1 MVILQIKKKVFVFLF
16 IGGSRGGSLTQPK
29 TGHAVSGE
37 VGHWVVL
44 FSLSDESLM
53 LDFFEVC
60 QGLPKQ
66 TSVGRIPNGKTHST
80 SAVTFKLWRGATSP
94 CTKTQ
99 P

>member
-1 MVILQIKKKVFVFLF
+1 MVILQIKKEV
-16 IGGSRGGSLTQPK
+16 GGSRGRSLTQAK
-29 TGHAVSGE
+29 TGHAVPGA
-37 VGHWVVL
+37 VGHWKVLVEINSMVVL
-44 FSLSDESLM
+44 FSFSDESLM

-66 TSVGRIPNGKTHST
+66 TSVGRIPSGKNNSM
-80 SAVTFKLWRGATSP
+80 VFKIWRGTTPP